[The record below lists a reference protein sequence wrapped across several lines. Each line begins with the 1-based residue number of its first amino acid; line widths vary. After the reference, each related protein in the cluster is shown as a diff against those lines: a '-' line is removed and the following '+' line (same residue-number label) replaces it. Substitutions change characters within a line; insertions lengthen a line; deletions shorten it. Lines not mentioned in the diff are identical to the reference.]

1 MGQESTGKVE
11 SSIAMQFEVHATIM
25 YVQKQYS
32 ALHAISLLVNIYC
45 FLIASNSCKI
55 RTVLGLIHS
64 NSWRVNSQ
72 ISFQRYIID
81 HIFVLDD

>member
-32 ALHAISLLVNIYC
+32 ALHALCPEVEKISC
-45 FLIASNSCKI
+45 E
-55 RTVLGLIHS
+55 TE
-64 NSWRVNSQ
+64 
-72 ISFQRYIID
+72 
-81 HIFVLDD
+81 